1 CDRPAPSVAS
11 GFRQSL
17 PERRFGWLLKILS
30 NQVMRYA
37 LPRPTLLQMS
47 ILAGTQMASLKAF
60 GLTVPRISIAKKPKL
75 RRLKAK

>member
-30 NQVMRYA
+30 NQENDCMDAEVGRDSRA
-37 LPRPTLLQMS
+37 IFENTEKTRDV
-47 ILAGTQMASLKAF
+47 
-60 GLTVPRISIAKKPKL
+60 TVR
-75 RRLKAK
+75 